1 MKKLLIPVI
10 AILVVVAGIQAYA
23 HINLQAPLNS
33 AIQSDARNNGIKA
46 SASYSGWL
54 PGSAI
59 VFDLT
64 EVSGTN
70 SPADV
75 FRVFLQF
82 AEKQKTKTYS
92 QVILAHKGTKKFMIE
107 GSYFKTL
114 GQELDGQNPVYTIR
128 TFPEHVFDLSGKQ
141 AFANWTGGVLGVVSK
156 QMEDFTEFNRRWFIG
171 DL

>member
-1 MKKLLIPVI
+1 MKKLLIPII

-23 HINLQAPLNS
+23 HINLQSPLNS
-33 AIQSDARNNGIKA
+33 AIQADARNNGIRAK
-46 SASYSGWL
+46 ASYSAWI
-54 PGSAI
+54 PGSTI
-59 VFDLT
+59 VFNLT
-64 EVSGTN
+64 EVSATN

-92 QVILAHKGTKKFMIE
+92 RIILAHKGREKFMIE
-107 GSYFKTL
+107 GSYFRTL
-114 GQELDGQNPVYTIR
+114 GQEFGPQNPVYTIR

-141 AFANWTGGVLGVVSK
+141 AFGSWTGGVLGVVNK
-156 QMEDFTEFNRRWFIG
+156 QMEDFGEFNKRWFIT